1 MRPGQR
7 LIGLIGLIELIEKRT
22 SPMNSINRR
31 SVLLAGLGVAGAGAL
46 AACSSG
52 SGSSHGT
59 ASLVGPD
66 SKVVAATDRKRKN
79 TGRVRRVTLTAASAM
94 LDLGGGAMAK
104 SWAFSGRTP
113 GQEIRLSA
121 GDTLAAEL
129 SNQLPDRTTTSIHWH
144 GIALRADMDGV
155 PPATQAAVRAGDN
168 FTYRFIAD
176 APGTYFF
183 HPHIGVQLD
192 RGLYAPLIVE
202 DPKEPLSYDDEWVV
216 VLDDWVDGVTG
227 TPDEVFAELRHG
239 MGGMDMGGSSPS
251 PSSSSGDGTGD
262 MGDMGGMDMS
272 NMTMSGGSADKAS
285 ASPSG
290 SGGMSMK
297 FMLTGAESKLLGGDA
312 GDVAYPYHLVNGH
325 VPADPDVYTAKPG
338 KRVRLRVINA
348 GGDTAYRV
356 ALGGHE
362 LTITHTD
369 GFPVQHQ
376 QVDALLV
383 GMGERYDVLVT
394 LADGVFPLVALAE
407 GKNASGMA
415 LVRTGSGSAPKP
427 TVRPRELD
435 GMIMTAAQ
443 LTAAPE
449 VRLETKKADR
459 VHRVELTGGM
469 DKYDWGINGKR
480 FDMNHPTANP
490 ILVRQGERVR
500 LDFVNTT
507 DMWHPMHLHGHT
519 YQLGTGGPR
528 KDTTVVLPKRTVSVY
543 FDADNPGQWM
553 LHCHNAY
560 HGEAGMMAL
569 VAYQA

>member
-1 MRPGQR
+1 
-7 LIGLIGLIELIEKRT
+7 
-22 SPMNSINRR
+22 MNSINRR
-31 SVLLAGLGVAGAGAL
+31 SLLLAGLGVAGTGAL
-46 AACSSG
+46 AACSG
-52 SGSSHGT
+52 SDSSHGT
-59 ASLVGPD
+59 TSLVGPH
-66 SKVVAATDRKRKN
+66 SKAVAATDRKRKS
-79 TGRVRRVTLTAASAM
+79 TGKVHDVTLTAAPAM
-94 LDLGGGAMAK
+94 LDLGGGVMAK
-104 SWAFSGRTP
+104 SWAFNGRIP
-113 GQEIRLSA
+113 GKEIRLTA
-121 GDTLAAEL
+121 GDTLAAAL

-144 GIALRADMDGV
+144 GVALRADMDGV
-155 PPATQAAVRAGDN
+155 PPATQAAVRAGRN

-183 HPHIGVQLD
+183 HPHVGVQLD
-192 RGLYAPLIVE
+192 RGLYAPLVVE

-227 TPDEVFAELRHG
+227 TPDEVFAELKHG
-239 MGGMDMGGSSPS
+239 MGGMDMGGMDMGGSSPS
-251 PSSSSGDGTGD
+251 PSGSSNDD

-272 NMTMSGGSADKAS
+272 NMSMSGSSSGKAS

-297 FMLTGAESKLLGGDA
+297 FMLMGAESKLLGGDA
-312 GDVAYPYHLVNGH
+312 GDVRYPYHLVNGR
-325 VPADPDVYTAKPG
+325 VPADPDIYTGKPG
-338 KRVRLRVINA
+338 KRVRLRIINV

-356 ALGGHE
+356 ALGGHK

-427 TVRPRELD
+427 TVRPKELT
-435 GMIMTAAQ
+435 GVIMAAAQ
-443 LTAAPE
+443 LKAADD

-459 VHRVELTGGM
+459 VHRLELTGGM
-469 DKYDWGINGKR
+469 DKYDWVINGKR
-480 FDMNHPTANP
+480 FDMNNPTAHP
-490 ILVRQGERVR
+490 VLVKQGERVR
-500 LDFVNTT
+500 LDFANKTT
-507 DMWHPMHLHGHT
+507 MWHPMHLHGHT

-528 KDTTVVLPKRTVSVY
+528 KDTTIVLPKKTVSVH

-569 VAYQA
+569 VAYQG

>member
-1 MRPGQR
+1 
-7 LIGLIGLIELIEKRT
+7 
-22 SPMNSINRR
+22 MNSINRR
-31 SVLLAGLGVAGAGAL
+31 SVLLTGLGVAGAGAL

-52 SGSSHGT
+52 SGSSSG
-59 ASLVGPD
+59 APSLVSP
-66 SKVVAATDRKRKN
+66 SSEAVAAAEKKRKS
-79 TGRVRRVTLTAASAM
+79 TGRTQKVTLTAARAM
-94 LDLGGGAMAK
+94 LDLGGGIMAN
-104 SWAFSGRTP
+104 SWAFSGQTP
-113 GQEIRLSA
+113 GKELRLSV

-129 SNQLPDRTTTSIHWH
+129 SNQLPNKTTTSIHWH
-144 GIALRADMDGV
+144 GIALRSDMDGV
-155 PPATQAAVRAGDN
+155 PPATQTAVRAGSN
-168 FTYRFIAD
+168 FTYRFITD

-183 HPHIGVQLD
+183 HPHVGVQLD

-239 MGGMDMGGSSPS
+239 MGGMDMGGMDMGSSSPG
-251 PSSSSGDGTGD
+251 PSSSSGDD

-272 NMTMSGGSADKAS
+272 NMSMNGGSSGSAS
-285 ASPSG
+285 PSPSG

-297 FMLTGAESKLLGGDA
+297 FMLMGAESDLLGGDA
-312 GDVAYPYHLVNGH
+312 GDVKYPYHLINGR
-325 VPADPDVYTAKPG
+325 VPADPDVYTGKPG
-338 KRVRLRVINA
+338 RRVRLRIINA

-356 ALGGHE
+356 ALGGHK

-407 GKNASGMA
+407 GKDASGMA

-427 TVRPRELD
+427 TVRPKELD
-435 GMIMTAAQ
+435 GVIMTASR
-443 LTAAPE
+443 LKAADD
-449 VRLETKKADR
+449 VRLGSKKADR
-459 VHRVELTGGM
+459 VHRIELTGGM
-469 DKYDWGINGKR
+469 MHYNWAINGKR
-480 FDMNHPTANP
+480 FDMNDPTANP
-490 ILVRQGERVR
+490 VLVEQGERVR
-500 LDFVNTT
+500 LDFVNKT

-519 YQLGTGGPR
+519 YQLGTAGPR
-528 KDTTVVLPKRTVSVY
+528 KDTTIVLPKKTVSVH